1 MVQDISRGCQYDH
14 VIACVR
20 LWEREELPLTMR
32 VVDGQ
37 VSRCSWWMKYVPTCG
52 GGVSELP
59 RPQDSSLGIEV
70 EVAPRWPHCRYLP
83 ASTTTVASQHLRL
96 TSKGKAMTIV
106 REDSVTVFVNS
117 REVAI
122 EPTTR

>member
-1 MVQDISRGCQYDH
+1 MSRRPRYGLCETLGERRTAADH
-14 VIACVR
+14 ACCGWASAKVFI
-20 LWEREELPLTMR
+20 
-32 VVDGQ
+32 VDEIRPD
-37 VSRCSWWMKYVPTCG
+37 VWW
-52 GGVSELP
+52 GVSELP

-96 TSKGKAMTIV
+96 TSKDKAMTIV
-106 REDSVTVFVNS
+106 REDSVTVFINS